1 MHIVVSPFAFQEQTQ
16 FIFLNLEPT
25 YTFRNQVSSVKE
37 HDEPK
42 CTDRFGTFM
51 YGRLLRLDAAWA
63 FCTLQL
69 VTNQYLELNRIH
81 LPPDLKIPALI
92 NIKSSIS

>member
-16 FIFLNLEPT
+16 FIFLNLDPT

-51 YGRLLRLDAAWA
+51 YGRLLRLGAAWA
-63 FCTLQL
+63 FQL

-81 LPPDLKIPALI
+81 L
-92 NIKSSIS
+92 